1 MRKILMHNKEK
12 RPKDT
17 IRNIII
23 GIILIP
29 IIEKILSPIY
39 DFFADKFLSISHAW
53 IHFISRLVYTRIA
66 KGVYINISF
75 YIFVVII
82 SVLLCLLLL
91 SILLP
96 YKKANSCCNAE
107 HIKVCEKRKNL
118 SFWEKARCFI
128 FNPSKR
134 TKTTLLVSVVLY
146 IFFMFF
152 ILSTNFINNTIT
164 RITNNIEIVSP
175 YITDYEYKM
184 LKSKFYSMESR
195 DDYDE
200 ICGLMEQYASDAGV
214 DMK

>member
-1 MRKILMHNKEK
+1 MYNQEK
-12 RPKDT
+12 RPKET

-29 IIEKILSPIY
+29 IIEKILTPVY
-39 DFFADKFLSISHAW
+39 DFSADRFLSLSHAG
-53 IHFISRLVYTRIA
+53 IHYISQLVYTRIA

-96 YKKANSCCNAE
+96 YKKANSCCDAE
-107 HIKVCEKRKNL
+107 CTELCEKRKRL
-118 SFWEKARCFI
+118 SFGEKARCLI

-134 TKTTLLVSVVLY
+134 TKTTIFTSIGLY
-146 IFFMFF
+146 TFFMFF

-164 RITNNIEIVSP
+164 RTINNIEIVSP

-184 LKSKFYSMESR
+184 LKSKYYSMDSR
-195 DDYDE
+195 EDYDE
-200 ICGLMEQYASDAGV
+200 ICDLLVQYANNADITL
-214 DMK
+214 K

>member
-1 MRKILMHNKEK
+1 MRAFC
-12 RPKDT
+12 P
-17 IRNIII
+17 III
-23 GIILIP
+23 IEDLNLQPFFTESIILIP
-29 IIEKILSPIY
+29 IIEKILTPIY
-39 DFFADKFLSISHAW
+39 DFAADSFLSLSHAG
-53 IHFISRLVYTRIA
+53 IHYISQLVYTRIA

-107 HIKVCEKRKNL
+107 GIEKCEKRKNL
-118 SFWEKARCFI
+118 SFLEKARCLI

-134 TKTTLLVSVVLY
+134 IKTTLFTSIALY
-146 IFFMFF
+146 TFFMFF

-164 RITNNIEIVSP
+164 RNINNIEIVSP

-184 LKSKFYSMESR
+184 LKFKYYSMDSR
-195 DDYDE
+195 EDYNE
-200 ICGLMEQYASDAGV
+200 ICNLLVQYANNAGIILR
-214 DMK
+214 